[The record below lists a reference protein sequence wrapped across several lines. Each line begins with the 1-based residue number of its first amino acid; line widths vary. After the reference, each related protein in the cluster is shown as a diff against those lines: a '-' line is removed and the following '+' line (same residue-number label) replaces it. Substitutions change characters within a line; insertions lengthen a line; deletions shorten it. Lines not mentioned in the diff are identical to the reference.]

1 MMESYEEEAPVIMMY
16 QKGLGSSKPC
26 SKRVRSQEDWEVEGG
41 RWKERGSVRG
51 IGKGGICTWEGRGV
65 RVPFPETRPPST
77 GKSGDIGVQIARFS
91 KCMTGR
97 SCCSVA
103 TGRCGS
109 ACAPG
114 SEDLAD

>member
-1 MMESYEEEAPVIMMY
+1 
-16 QKGLGSSKPC
+16 
-26 SKRVRSQEDWEVEGG
+26 
-41 RWKERGSVRG
+41 
-51 IGKGGICTWEGRGV
+51 V
-65 RVPFPETRPPST
+65 RVPFPETRLPST

-91 KCMTGR
+91 KCMIGQ

-114 SEDLAD
+114 SEDLADCPGPQEARDNAAACVDSWESVLVKRS